1 MVPVDLYSMF
11 WCIGLTIYYKINS
24 LKLFCIKYILK
35 TFFLSFMIKDYF
47 VGEVFFY
54 SVEIQ
59 LLWRSNILTSL
70 WFTVRHIK
78 LWNRKT
84 TLVQS
89 MFFINQIVWTLV
101 KNKLVKWNW
110 SVYTAQM
117 LCFIFKVYY
126 SSLCFNVVASQG
138 LCKYKVTSWDAL
150 LLNSWKT

>member
-35 TFFLSFMIKDYF
+35 TSSQHKFYDQGLFCGVS
-47 VGEVFFY
+47 FFY
-54 SVEIQ
+54 SVEIH
-59 LLWRSNILTSL
+59 LLWRSNIITSL

-84 TLVQS
+84 TIRAIS
-89 MFFINQIVWTLV
+89 CIVWTLV

-126 SSLCFNVVASQG
+126 FSLCSNVVASQG